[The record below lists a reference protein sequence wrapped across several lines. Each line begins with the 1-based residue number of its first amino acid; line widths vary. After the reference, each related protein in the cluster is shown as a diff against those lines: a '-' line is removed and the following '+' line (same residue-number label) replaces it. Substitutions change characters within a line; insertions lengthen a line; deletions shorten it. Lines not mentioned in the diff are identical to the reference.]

1 MHEQVGRWRYT
12 CYYGFPERGKCV
24 DSWQMLRQL
33 AEASLLPWCII
44 GDFNDLMSYAEKRD
58 GRRNP
63 HALIDGFSD
72 IVMEC
77 GLHDLGFIC
86 DRFTWERSRGTN
98 RWV

>member
-1 MHEQVGRWRYT
+1 
-12 CYYGFPERGKCV
+12 
-24 DSWQMLRQL
+24 MLRQL

-63 HALIDGFSD
+63 HALIDGFLD

-77 GLHDLGFIC
+77 GLHDLGFFVIG
-86 DRFTWERSRGTN
+86 SRGKDLEG
-98 RWV
+98 RIGGFKRD